1 LFQSLDRPTLERSIG
16 TAFGGLWI
24 WCELWSKVLREKL
37 IAIQEFKKFPVIY
50 GPEMFISNVTTQSK
64 IKQIL
69 NLLVVMEYNLLWRLS
84 GSIFKALTA

>member
-1 LFQSLDRPTLERSIG
+1 M
-16 TAFGGLWI
+16 
-24 WCELWSKVLREKL
+24 LREKL

-84 GSIFKALTA
+84 GSIFKALTAWGINVRHLSECEIGIQVTN